1 MIVSTDAA
9 GRHLLITQPDHARFA
24 AELLS
29 LWRALADHPRRA
41 ELLFAVRE
49 HDNGWRETDAA
60 PHWDAE
66 RGRPHDFLSLPR
78 GERIELWQRGTARF
92 AGEHPYASLLIAR
105 HAARIHQERSG
116 EEWRAFREH
125 LDELCRGLAEATG
138 ATEEQVEADYRWLDL
153 ADLISLA
160 VCNRW
165 SEPFARH
172 GVRGEPGGDGTL
184 RLEPFPLAGATAFRI
199 PCRRIPARAYRGDA
213 DLGGELAAA
222 RWEELPVRLAPI
234 PPLSPAP

>member
-1 MIVSTDAA
+1 MIVAA
-9 GRHLLITQPDHARFA
+9 DSSRYLLITQPDHARFS

-29 LWRALADHPRRA
+29 LWRALADHPRRD

-60 PHWDAE
+60 PHCDTE

-92 AGEHPYASLLIAR
+92 SGERPYASLLIAR
-105 HAARIHQERSG
+105 HAIRLHQERSG
-116 EEWRAFREH
+116 EEWQQFREY
-125 LDELCRGLAEATG
+125 LDELYQELAEATG
-138 ATEEQVEADYRWLDL
+138 APEEQVEADYRWLDL

-160 VCNRW
+160 VCNGW
-165 SEPFARH
+165 SEPFERH
-172 GVRGEPGGDGTL
+172 GFRGQFEDGTL
-184 RLEPFPLAGATAFRI
+184 HLDPFPLAGATAFRI
-199 PCRRIPARAYRGDA
+199 PCRRIPVRAYRGDA

-222 RWEELPVRLAPI
+222 RWQHLPVRVAPF
-234 PPLSPAP
+234 SPEP

>member
-1 MIVSTDAA
+1 MIVTTDN
-9 GRHLLITQPDHARFA
+9 GRHLLVTQPDHARFS

-29 LWRALADHPRRA
+29 LWRPLADHPRRE

-78 GERIELWQRGTARF
+78 AERIELWQRGTARF
-92 AGEHPYASLLIAR
+92 AGERPYASLLIVR
-105 HAARIHQERSG
+105 HAIRLHQERSG
-116 EEWRAFREH
+116 EEWREFHEY
-125 LDELCRGLAEATG
+125 LDELQRGLSEATG
-138 ATEEQVEADYRWLDL
+138 APEEQVDADYRWLDL

-160 VCNRW
+160 ACNRW
-165 SEPFARH
+165 SEPFGRH
-172 GVRGEPGGDGTL
+172 GFRGQLQDGTL
-184 RLEPFPLAGATAFRI
+184 RLDPFPLAGSTAFRI
-199 PCRRIPARAYRGDA
+199 PCRRIPVREYRGDA

-222 RWEELPVRLAPI
+222 RWEDLPVRVAPF
-234 PPLSPAP
+234 SPGP